1 MRSHLAR
8 LLPAALL
15 LPAAF
20 LITTPARATN
30 GMYLVGYGAETTG
43 RAGANLAVS
52 DRSLAL
58 NFNPAGL
65 SQLQGQHWTA
75 NLSLLAPSL
84 KFQNGLN
91 GSTDAEDRIFP
102 LPAFAY
108 VRSGRETPW
117 SWGVGFVG
125 QGGMGATFKNLN
137 TPFGTKDE
145 TFSEV
150 RFATLSPAVSYAFSD
165 DFSLGA
171 AVNIGYADASFRF
184 FPRTSFFNAQSPAN
198 SFFGIDLS
206 RAKGLQTSLR
216 GGLWWRPDPRFAV
229 GAIYQTRTHSTFDN
243 GDMTVSFTNH
253 PLLGR
258 KVSYTA
264 EVDGFTFASQAGIG
278 FAWRPSSPWVVALDV
293 KRYFWDSAIDTIKVK
308 AKDPSVQG
316 APSTLE
322 LPFVFNW
329 KDQWVYALGADYRL
343 TDRLTLRA
351 GYNYGTNPVPAA
363 TLTPLFPATVE
374 RHLTAGFG
382 WLSGNKT
389 YDFAIERAFNKR
401 LTNNNLDPQVNPFG
415 PGARVDHSQWTVSLG
430 VSWVLDR

>member
-20 LITTPARATN
+20 FITAPARATN

-43 RAGANLAVS
+43 RAGANLAIS

-75 NLSLLAPSL
+75 NISLLAPSL

-91 GSTDAEDRIFP
+91 SSTDAEDRLFP
-102 LPAFAY
+102 LPALAY
-108 VRSGRETPW
+108 VRAGRETPW

-137 TPFGTKDE
+137 TPFGTRDE

-171 AVNIGYADASFRF
+171 AVNVGYADASFRF

-206 RAKGLQTSLR
+206 RAKGLQTSFR
-216 GGLWWRPDPRFAV
+216 GGAWWRPDPRLAV
-229 GAIYQTRTHSTFDN
+229 GAIYQTRTRSTFDN
-243 GDMTVSFTNH
+243 GDMTVNFTNH

-264 EVDGFTFASQAGIG
+264 EVDGFTFASQAGLG

-293 KRYFWDSAIDTIKVK
+293 KRYFWDSAIDTVRVK

-343 TDRLTLRA
+343 SDRLTLRA
-351 GYNYGTNPVPAA
+351 GYNHGTNPVPSS
-363 TLTPLFPATVE
+363 TLTPLFPATTE

-389 YDFAIERAFNKR
+389 YDFAVERAFNKR
-401 LTNNNLDPQVNPFG
+401 LTNNNPDPQVNPFG

>member
-15 LPAAF
+15 LPVAF
-20 LITTPARATN
+20 CITAPARATN

-43 RAGANLAVS
+43 RAGANLAIS

-91 GSTDAEDRIFP
+91 SSTDAEDRLFP
-102 LPAFAY
+102 LPALAY
-108 VRSGRETPW
+108 VRAGRETPW

-137 TPFGTKDE
+137 TPFGTRDE
-145 TFSEV
+145 TSSEV

-206 RAKGLQTSLR
+206 RAKGLQTSFR
-216 GGLWWRPDPRFAV
+216 GGAWWRPDPRLAV
-229 GAIYQTRTHSTFDN
+229 GAIYQTRTRSTFDN
-243 GDMTVSFTNH
+243 GDMTVNFTNH

-258 KVSYTA
+258 KVRYNA
-264 EVDGFTFASQAGIG
+264 EVDGFTFASQAGLG

-293 KRYFWDSAIDTIKVK
+293 KRYFWDSAIDTVRVK

-343 TDRLTLRA
+343 SDRLTLRA
-351 GYNYGTNPVPAA
+351 GYNYGTNPVPSS
-363 TLTPLFPATVE
+363 TLTPLFPATTE

-389 YDFAIERAFNKR
+389 YDFAVERAFNKR
-401 LTNNNLDPQVNPFG
+401 LTNNNSDPQVNPFG

-430 VSWVLDR
+430 VSWVMDR

>member
-20 LITTPARATN
+20 FITAPARATN

-43 RAGANLAVS
+43 RAGANLAIS

-75 NLSLLAPSL
+75 NISLLAPSL
-84 KFQNGLN
+84 KFENGLN
-91 GSTDAEDRIFP
+91 GSTDAEDRLFP
-102 LPAFAY
+102 LPALAY
-108 VRSGRETPW
+108 VRAGRETPW

-137 TPFGTKDE
+137 TPFGTRDE
-145 TFSEV
+145 TSSEV

-206 RAKGLQTSLR
+206 RAKGLQTSFR
-216 GGLWWRPDPRFAV
+216 GGAWWRPDPRLAV
-229 GAIYQTRTHSTFDN
+229 GAIYQTRTRSTFDN
-243 GDMTVSFTNH
+243 GDMTVNFTNH

-258 KVSYTA
+258 KVRYNA
-264 EVDGFTFASQAGIG
+264 EVDGFTFASQAGLG

-293 KRYFWDSAIDTIKVK
+293 KRYFWDSAIDTVRVK

-343 TDRLTLRA
+343 SDRLTLRA
-351 GYNYGTNPVPAA
+351 GYNHGTNPVPGS
-363 TLTPLFPATVE
+363 TLTPLFPATTE

-389 YDFAIERAFNKR
+389 YDFAVERAFNKR
-401 LTNNNLDPQVNPFG
+401 LTNNNPDPQVNPFG